1 MRKLEKLGTWGRS
14 FLLLSI
20 LCFFA
25 VYAQAQTVSGVV
37 KDQNGDPVIGA
48 TVKLV
53 GSKAG
58 TVTDSKGHYSIEAPN
73 GSILSVSYIG

>member
-37 KDQNGDPVIGA
+37 KDQNGDRCIS
-48 TVKLV
+48 
-53 GSKAG
+53 GSVRAFMEHERRLPQLDPDYG
-58 TVTDSKGHYSIEAPN
+58 G
-73 GSILSVSYIG
+73 GSQG